1 MKKILNTLI
10 ITTIIFTMISCS
22 NNTKSDSKTE
32 NDINTSE
39 SGIIRVATPG
49 AYPIFSEVNEN
60 GELQGYDIDIWEEIG
75 RRLGKKIEWTHI
87 AMDGCFG
94 ALDANKVDSVTQQ
107 ISITKARMEKYYFSE
122 PYFLSPYKLY
132 VLGTNNSINKFENM
146 FGKKLAL
153 ALGSAAH
160 EYIKRLDPDG
170 KIEIVSFRSDSIAT
184 LPNNVASG
192 KADASIQS
200 EVTFDDRI
208 KKTGLDL
215 KLVGDVVYTEV
226 NAFPF
231 RKDEEG
237 KKLCDEVSKVLVVMR
252 EDGTLEK
259 FAIKWFGYN
268 PMKGLD
274 FKTELDKLLQT
285 F

>member
-1 MKKILNTLI
+1 MNRILKILITVMSI
-10 ITTIIFTMISCS
+10 ISIISCS
-22 NNTKSDSKTE
+22 NSNNKTNNSNTAAE
-32 NDINTSE
+32 NTS
-39 SGIIRVATPG
+39 GVIRVATPG
-49 AYPIFSEVNEN
+49 AYPIFSEVNDN

-75 RRLGKKIEWTHI
+75 RRLGKKVEWTQV

-94 ALDANKVDSVTQQ
+94 ALDAGKVDSVTQQ

-132 VLGTNNSINKFENM
+132 VPGTNSSINKFEDM
-146 FGKKLAL
+146 YGKKLAL

-160 EYIKRLDPDG
+160 EYIKRLDPEG
-170 KIEIVSFRSDSIAT
+170 KIEIVSFRSDSLVT
-184 LPNNVASG
+184 LPNNVANG

-200 EVTFDDRI
+200 VVTFDDRI

-237 KKLCDEVSKVLVVMR
+237 KKLCDDVSKTLLEMR
-252 EDGTLEK
+252 EDGTLENI
-259 FAIKWFGYN
+259 AVKWFGYN
-268 PMKGLD
+268 PMEGLD
-274 FKTELDKLLQT
+274 FQAELEKLLAT

>member
-1 MKKILNTLI
+1 MNKISKIL
-10 ITTIIFTMISCS
+10 ITAITVISIISCS
-22 NNTKSDSKTE
+22 NNNKTDNTALSE
-32 NDINTSE
+32 NTS
-39 SGIIRVATPG
+39 GVIRVATPG
-49 AYPIFSEVNEN
+49 AYPIFSEVNEK

-75 RRLGKKIEWTHI
+75 RRLGKKIEWTQV

-94 ALDANKVDSVTQQ
+94 ALDADKVDSVTQQ

-132 VLGTNNSINKFENM
+132 VPGTNNSINKFEDM
-146 FGKKLAL
+146 YGKKLAL

-160 EYIKRLDPDG
+160 EYIKKLDPEG
-170 KIEIVSFRSDSIAT
+170 KIEIVSFRSDSLAT
-184 LPNNVASG
+184 LPNNVANG

-200 EVTFDDRI
+200 VVTFDDRV

-215 KLVGDVVYTEV
+215 KLTGDVVYTEV

-231 RKDEEG
+231 RKDEES
-237 KKLCDEVSKVLVVMR
+237 KKLCDEVSKVIVEMR

-259 FAIKWFGYN
+259 LAVKWFGNN
-268 PMKGLD
+268 PMEGLD
-274 FKTELDKLLQT
+274 FQSELDKLLSN

>member
-1 MKKILNTLI
+1 MSI
-10 ITTIIFTMISCS
+10 ISIISCS
-22 NNTKSDSKTE
+22 NSNNKTNNSNTAAE
-32 NDINTSE
+32 NTS
-39 SGIIRVATPG
+39 GVIRVATPG
-49 AYPIFSEVNEN
+49 AYPIFSEVNDN

-75 RRLGKKIEWTHI
+75 RRLGKKVEWTQV

-94 ALDANKVDSVTQQ
+94 ALDAGKVDSVTQQ

-132 VLGTNNSINKFENM
+132 VPGTNSSINKFEDM
-146 FGKKLAL
+146 YGKKLAL

-160 EYIKRLDPDG
+160 EYIKRLDPEG
-170 KIEIVSFRSDSIAT
+170 KIEIVSFRSDSLVT
-184 LPNNVASG
+184 LPNNVANG

-200 EVTFDDRI
+200 VVTFDDRI

-237 KKLCDEVSKVLVVMR
+237 KKLCDDVSKTLLEMR
-252 EDGTLEK
+252 EDGTLENIAVK
-259 FAIKWFGYN
+259 
-268 PMKGLD
+268 
-274 FKTELDKLLQT
+274 
-285 F
+285 